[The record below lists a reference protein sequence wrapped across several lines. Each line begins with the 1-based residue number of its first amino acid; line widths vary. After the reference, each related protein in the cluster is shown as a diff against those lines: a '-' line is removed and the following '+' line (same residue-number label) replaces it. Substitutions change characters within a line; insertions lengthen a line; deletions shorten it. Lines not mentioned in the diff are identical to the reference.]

1 MLSCNKYLAIKKHVV
16 LVTALLLRS
25 MFSPTVLSQYAVL
38 EIHKKL
44 ASLSDLH
51 HYPPKNL

>member
-1 MLSCNKYLAIKKHVV
+1 MLSCNKYLAIKHVV
-16 LVTALLLRS
+16 LVTTLLLRS

-44 ASLSDLH
+44 ASLSDLD